1 MFITDEKGSASRSQ
15 PHNLGVGVGVGM
27 IPADSEKRD
36 NASYIINA
44 RRFRFRSASFYKQL
58 LPFVRRKEELAAR
71 AAE

>member
-36 NASYIINA
+36 NASYIIMLGA
-44 RRFRFRSASFYKQL
+44 FGFGRRPSTNNFCL
-58 LPFVRRKEELAAR
+58 L
-71 AAE
+71 